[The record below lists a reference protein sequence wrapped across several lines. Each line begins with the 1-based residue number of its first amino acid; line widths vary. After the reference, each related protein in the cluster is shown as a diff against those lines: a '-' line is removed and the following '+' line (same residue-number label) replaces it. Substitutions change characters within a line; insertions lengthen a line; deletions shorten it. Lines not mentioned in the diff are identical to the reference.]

1 MTKDF
6 LLIVVNKRKKEAV
19 TVQKILTE
27 WGCFIKTRLGLHE
40 DCLDNCSEIGT
51 IILEVVG
58 AKEKHEEMQRKLN
71 LLAGITAQLVSLEV
85 EE

>member
-6 LLIVVNKRKKEAV
+6 LLVVVNKRKDEAI

-27 WGCFIKTRLGLHE
+27 WGCFIKTRLGIHE

-58 AKEKHEEMQRKLN
+58 DPDKHVEMERKLN
-71 LLAGITAQLVSLEV
+71 LLSGVTSQLVKLEV